1 MIAISSRT
9 TNLTNNSSS
18 YNFYDPGT
26 VWQKHGT
33 NSANT
38 FKLTN
43 DIISG
48 QTSYSKKTYT
58 LVSVRRNK

>member
-1 MIAISSRT
+1 MRLLIAISSRT

-26 VWQKHGT
+26 VWQKIGT
-33 NSANT
+33 NNSNK

-43 DIISG
+43 GII
-48 QTSYSKKTYT
+48 
-58 LVSVRRNK
+58 LRRNIL